1 MNTTTI
7 ILLALLWI
15 VACAAISLYILG
27 KGMSAKQQF
36 SLGLKAIFVSFLI
49 GSGLLFVAITNGI

>member
-7 ILLALLWI
+7 ILLALLWLT
-15 VACAAISLYILG
+15 ACAAISLYILG

-36 SLGLKAIFVSFLI
+36 SLGLKAIFVSFLL
-49 GSGLLFVAITNGI
+49 GSGLLFAAITIGI